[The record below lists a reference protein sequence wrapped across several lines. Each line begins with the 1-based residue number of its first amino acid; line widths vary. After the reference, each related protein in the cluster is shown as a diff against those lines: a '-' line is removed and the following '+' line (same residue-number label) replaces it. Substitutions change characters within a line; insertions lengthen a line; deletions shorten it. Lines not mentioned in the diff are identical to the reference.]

1 MGGMGVLIARRRLG
15 WLDPHSAA
23 KRLAEITRQKWHE
36 TDTKDWHEAKNAV
49 GIPACW
55 LEVGELTVLWR
66 SRSCN
71 SVAEDTTHHADS
83 FARALAYADCISAAS
98 AVASPLAQTPGI
110 LLRISTCVV

>member
-1 MGGMGVLIARRRLG
+1 M
-15 WLDPHSAA
+15 
-23 KRLAEITRQKWHE
+23 E
-36 TDTKDWHEAKNAV
+36 DWHKLYNRSQERWWHSRLLV
-49 GIPACW
+49 G
-55 LEVGELTVLWR
+55 VGELTVVWR